1 MLSNRTI
8 LSVYAQ
14 NPMYA
19 NHVSNK
25 IIQDRVKNIP
35 DYLNQNNQLRLI
47 NADDYN
53 SDRHYDRK
61 LNISSDDITV
71 NFIDV
76 PDCVDDSFLEELKVK
91 LDVVNNKSFKIINSL
106 LGKDLIDQKEHETFT
121 MMAESLF
128 NQLDTIIT
136 TEDNQEKA

>member
-1 MLSNRTI
+1 LLSNRTI